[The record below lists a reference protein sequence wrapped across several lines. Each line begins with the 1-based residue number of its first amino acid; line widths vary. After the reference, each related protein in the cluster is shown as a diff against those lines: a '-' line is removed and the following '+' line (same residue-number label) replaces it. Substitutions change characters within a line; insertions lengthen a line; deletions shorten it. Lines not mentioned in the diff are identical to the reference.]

1 MFTQPFPWISGQSH
15 FHCLSKKYILS
26 IMLTSGTAWRYFV
39 ALRLSQDGW
48 CGYIVLKDLQE
59 QPWCHQFC
67 HSGLLYCPDA
77 SLDQAPAQKD
87 CATWAFSSPM
97 GKLPWLT
104 RHYWLDQQI
113 SDHKSVVF
121 QKHIHKLWIQGHL
134 SQPSHYSRLMSG
146 WSNTYKGNVHAH
158 FNRWNKGDALDRKG
172 LNLWYMKPRCYGKS
186 SGSLNPPTWDDDSST
201 TGFKVS
207 YTR

>member
-1 MFTQPFPWISGQSH
+1 MWVHCPEGPSRAALMSPILPFWSAVLSWCITGPSSCTKGMCNMTQ
-15 FHCLSKKYILS
+15 
-26 IMLTSGTAWRYFV
+26 
-39 ALRLSQDGW
+39 
-48 CGYIVLKDLQE
+48 
-59 QPWCHQFC
+59 
-67 HSGLLYCPDA
+67 
-77 SLDQAPAQKD
+77 
-87 CATWAFSSPM
+87 FSSPM

-134 SQPSHYSRLMSG
+134 SQPSHYSRLMSR
-146 WSNTYKGNVHAH
+146 WSNTYKGNVHAQ

-172 LNLWYMKPRCYGKS
+172 PNLWYMKPRCYGKS
-186 SGSLNPPTWDDDSST
+186 SGSLNPPTWDDGSST
-201 TGFKVS
+201 TGSTVS